1 MAGKSNTSATFFA
14 QKKLLGK
21 AHTSN
26 LKVDGEEV
34 IGSNIQAS
42 SDQIFGEAIPK
53 SPARTLFALQ
63 SATGSVANTVEYIQF
78 SLQSLTGTNY
88 IASEAGG
95 GAGSDSGEDSQSSGP
110 HAYKFVLPSNYE
122 SQSSNPRKGNGVF
135 DNSKLVHETLG
146 SLQLVPPFYSQTA
159 PNPYIVKIYKD
170 DGSGGAGDEI
180 PLLDNIDWNVDYYN
194 GILFLQDHVSSKIPA
209 HARAFAYVG
218 KMAQEVIAS
227 GSGGGG
233 GGTPGGSNTQVQ
245 FNDGGSFGGDSGL
258 VFNKTTNTLT
268 ADNLSGSLT
277 KLSDGSSYLVA
288 GDNVT
293 ITSASNGQVTIASAI
308 GITELSE
315 DTSPELGGQL
325 VTGDHKIAFGTGNN
339 TSEIDFTYNGAGN
352 FTAIASV
359 KSIDMFLDLNS
370 GDSGQK
376 FRIFNDLQ
384 PTSAH
389 AAGTNT
395 DANAIFMVR
404 EEGNVFTRGYVTA
417 SMGFSGS
424 LTTLTDGTPY
434 INAGNGITV
443 STGSNGSIT
452 IDSLAGAD
460 LSGMQFVTFGAE
472 SSLSNERVL
481 TQGEGI
487 TITTANP
494 GTIVI
499 NNTGLV
505 SRTKKFFDLTSSW
518 QALTPFHPLPGINFA
533 DSGYDFNKI
542 DVFLNGQALR
552 SGSNHDYVLN
562 GTGSILFSFDLQID
576 DAVMIT
582 TF

>member
-42 SDQIFGEAIPK
+42 TSLIFGQSIPT
-53 SPARTLFALQ
+53 SPSLSLNTVQ
-63 SATGSVANTVEYIQF
+63 SSTVEYIQF
-78 SLQSLTGTNY
+78 DLVRLDGTTYN
-88 IASEAGG
+88 ATATGG
-95 GAGSDSGEDSQSSGP
+95 GEGSDSGEDSQSSGP
-110 HAYKFVLPSNYE
+110 HTYQFRLPSNYE
-122 SQSSNPRKGNGVF
+122 TATDNPAAGNGVF
-135 DNSKLVHETLG
+135 DNSKIVHETLG
-146 SLQLVPPFYSQTA
+146 ALQLIPPFFSRDA

-170 DGSGGAGDEI
+170 NGSGGVGDEI
-180 PLLDNIDWNVDYYN
+180 PLLDNIDWNVDFYN
-194 GILFLQDHVSSKIPA
+194 GILFLQDYDGSKIPA
-209 HARAFAYVG
+209 FAKCFAYVG
-218 KMAQEVIAS
+218 QMASQVI
-227 GSGGGG
+227 SGGGG
-233 GGTPGGSNTQVQ
+233 GGTPGGSNTQLQ

-258 VFNKTTNTLT
+258 VYNKTTNTLT
-268 ADNLSGSLT
+268 TDNLSGSLT
-277 KLSDGSSYLVA
+277 RLSDGSSYLVA

-308 GITELSE
+308 GLTELSE

-339 TSEIDFTYNGAGN
+339 TSEIDFTYNGGGN

-359 KSIDMFLDLNS
+359 KSIDMFLDLNG

-376 FRIFNDLQ
+376 FRIFNNLQ
-384 PTSAH
+384 PTSAY

-395 DANAIFMVR
+395 DTNAIFMVR
-404 EEGNVFTRGYVTA
+404 EEGNVFTKGYVTA

-452 IDSLAGAD
+452 IDSLAGAAD

-481 TQGEGI
+481 TQGDGI
-487 TITTANP
+487 IISTANP
-494 GTIVI
+494 GQIVVSS
-499 NNTGLV
+499 TGLL
-505 SRTKKFFDLTSSW
+505 SRTKKFYEVTQSHG
-518 QALTPFHPLPGINFA
+518 ATHPFSTPGINFSTV
-533 DSGYDFNKI
+533 DYDFNKI
-542 DVFLNGQALR
+542 DVFYNGQALR
-552 SGSNHDYVLN
+552 SGSSYDYVVN
-562 GTGSILFSFDLQID
+562 NSSEITFDFDLDEDDQIL
-576 DAVMIT
+576 VIT
-582 TF
+582 FQ